1 MKNRYSFLFVV
12 AVSFAVAVL
21 FRSTAQSVPSFA
33 RQTGLACNGCHT
45 TPPELNSAG
54 RRFKL
59 LGYTD
64 RAQETPAVVNEP
76 KENHAGL
83 NLLKTLPLSAW
94 LETSYTLTNKT
105 QPGTQNG
112 NVEFPQDISLFLSG
126 GWTTHIGSF
135 VQVTYTKQDD
145 HFSIDNSDVR
155 YANLTKM
162 GGKELV
168 YGLTLNNNPTVE
180 DLWNTTPAWGYPF
193 MASDSAP
200 TPTAAPI
207 IASLGQDVAGLGAY
221 AMWDDHLYL
230 AGTLYR
236 SDHVGSPAPTS
247 GEGFAVNIRGVAPY
261 WRVAWQQTIAGN
273 NFLEVGGFGMRVKS
287 TPNSV
292 SGPEDEFTDWGA
304 DAQYDQT
311 LFRTDVLSLR
321 GTYIRENSTL
331 TGSFD
336 QGGADREKHHLSSVA
351 ASANYHLGNRY
362 SAGIG
367 WFHVTGTPDAL
378 LFAPADLTG
387 SATGSPNSSGYI
399 ANVSWWPVQNCQ
411 LAAQYT
417 GYTKFNGAKT
427 NYDGSGR
434 NASDNNTLYVLA
446 RFVF

>member
-168 YGLTLNNNPTVE
+168 YGLTLNNNPDRRGSGTRRRPGAIRS
-180 DLWNTTPAWGYPF
+180 WRATPHR
-193 MASDSAP
+193 

-236 SDHVGSPAPTS
+236 SDHVGSPARRRARALPST
-247 GEGFAVNIRGVAPY
+247 FAVSLPTGGSRGSRRSRETIS
-261 WRVAWQQTIAGN
+261 WRS
-273 NFLEVGGFGMRVKS
+273 E
-287 TPNSV
+287 
-292 SGPEDEFTDWGA
+292 
-304 DAQYDQT
+304 
-311 LFRTDVLSLR
+311 
-321 GTYIRENSTL
+321 
-331 TGSFD
+331 
-336 QGGADREKHHLSSVA
+336 
-351 ASANYHLGNRY
+351 ASAC
-362 SAGIG
+362 A
-367 WFHVTGTPDAL
+367 
-378 LFAPADLTG
+378 
-387 SATGSPNSSGYI
+387 
-399 ANVSWWPVQNCQ
+399 
-411 LAAQYT
+411 
-417 GYTKFNGAKT
+417 
-427 NYDGSGR
+427 
-434 NASDNNTLYVLA
+434 
-446 RFVF
+446 